1 MSGPGTAAVAAVD
14 VGTQSA
20 RLLVGD
26 GSGELLRRSVIT
38 HLGRGVR
45 ERRTFEQARLADTL
59 DALREFRRQMDE
71 LGVVRARGISTEVVR
86 LAEDPSAFLD
96 PASEVLGFE
105 LELVSG
111 EEEGA
116 LAFAGATAGLDHAAA
131 PFVTVDLGGGSCEFA
146 LGSERCERVFS
157 AAFGASVLTEAYIE
171 HDPPRPEELITALS
185 IVEAHVDEVA
195 RTIPELREARTFV
208 GLGGT
213 FTTMAAVEI
222 GLVEYDPRRVNGF
235 VLTRAAAEDVFR
247 TLVTESHADRLHNPG
262 LDPARGHTIVGG
274 SCAVVAI
281 MRYFGLDEVRV
292 SENDLLDGIVGQLLG
307 GSLR

>member
-1 MSGPGTAAVAAVD
+1 MSGPGAAVVAAVD

-26 GSGELLRRSVIT
+26 GTGELLRRSAIT

-45 ERRTFEQARLADTL
+45 ERRTFEQDRLADTL
-59 DALREFRRQMDE
+59 DTLRDFRRQMDE

-86 LAEDPSAFLD
+86 LAGDPSAFLG

-116 LAFAGATAGLDHAAA
+116 LAFAGATAGLDPADG

-146 LGSERCERVFS
+146 LGSQRCERVFS
-157 AAFGASVLTEAYIE
+157 AAFGASVLTESYIE
-171 HDPPRPEELITALS
+171 RDPPRPEELIAALS

-195 RTIPELREARTFV
+195 RTIPELREAGTFV

-222 GLVEYDPRRVNGF
+222 GLVEYDPNQVHGF

-292 SENDLLDGIVGQLLG
+292 SERDLLDGIVGELLR
-307 GSLR
+307 GSTR

>member
-86 LAEDPSAFLD
+86 LAEDPSAFLG

-131 PFVTVDLGGGSCEFA
+131 PFVTVDLGGGS
-146 LGSERCERVFS
+146 
-157 AAFGASVLTEAYIE
+157 
-171 HDPPRPEELITALS
+171 
-185 IVEAHVDEVA
+185 
-195 RTIPELREARTFV
+195 
-208 GLGGT
+208 
-213 FTTMAAVEI
+213 
-222 GLVEYDPRRVNGF
+222 
-235 VLTRAAAEDVFR
+235 
-247 TLVTESHADRLHNPG
+247 
-262 LDPARGHTIVGG
+262 
-274 SCAVVAI
+274 
-281 MRYFGLDEVRV
+281 
-292 SENDLLDGIVGQLLG
+292 
-307 GSLR
+307 